1 MKKTILFLSLCV
13 LAACA
18 DYQEPQAN
26 CFSFVSRGP
35 AAQDCSF
42 DALGGPDFLDLEDI
56 ADG

>member
-1 MKKTILFLSLCV
+1 MKKAALFLSLCA

-35 AAQDCSF
+35 ASQDCTF
-42 DALGGPDFLDLEDI
+42 DALGGSNFLDLEDV
-56 ADG
+56 ANE